1 MSSRVVEIKS
11 LLLCFFISWKGGDTR
26 MSVNVYALFT
36 YALTAAISLL
46 VIGVIVVLNKFL
58 GSKPDKPKEE

>member
-1 MSSRVVEIKS
+1 
-11 LLLCFFISWKGGDTR
+11 

>member
-1 MSSRVVEIKS
+1 MN
-11 LLLCFFISWKGGDTR
+11 
-26 MSVNVYALFT
+26 VNVYALFT